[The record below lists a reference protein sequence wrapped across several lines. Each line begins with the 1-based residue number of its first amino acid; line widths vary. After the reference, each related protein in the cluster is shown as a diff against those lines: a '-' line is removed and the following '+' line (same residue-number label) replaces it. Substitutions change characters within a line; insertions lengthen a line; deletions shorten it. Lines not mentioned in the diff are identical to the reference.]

1 MLLNLFL
8 CKFASMNLKKY
19 IPFLLA
25 LVLVLFFVFNTD
37 AQCAMCA
44 ATAEKSDYAKSL
56 NTGIG
61 YLLMA
66 PVLILGG
73 VLLLWFFNKDKFRS
87 EQ

>member
-1 MLLNLFL
+1 
-8 CKFASMNLKKY
+8 MNFKKY
-19 IPFLLA
+19 IPSLLT
-25 LVLVLFFVFNTD
+25 LLLVLFFVFNTE

-61 YLLMA
+61 YLLLA
-66 PVLILGG
+66 PVFILGG

>member
-1 MLLNLFL
+1 
-8 CKFASMNLKKY
+8 MNFKKY
-19 IPFLLA
+19 IPSLLT
-25 LVLVLFFVFNTD
+25 LLLVLFFVFNAE

-61 YLLMA
+61 YLLLA
-66 PVLILGG
+66 PVFILGG